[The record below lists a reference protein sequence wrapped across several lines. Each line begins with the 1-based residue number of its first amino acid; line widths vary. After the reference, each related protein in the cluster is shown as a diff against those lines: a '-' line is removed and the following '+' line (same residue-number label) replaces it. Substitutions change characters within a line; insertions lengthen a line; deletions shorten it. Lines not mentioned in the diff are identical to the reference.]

1 MRKKWIPFLFAG
13 LLSLTI
19 VSCGSAGRDEQRNEQ
34 AAVPEQAEDQKTD
47 ETGTLE
53 PPETPEDDG
62 FSLAEI
68 KNLEFYFSSGAG
80 AWCTTLQIHGDGSFE
95 GQYHDSDMGSHGEG
109 YPNGTVY
116 QSNFSGQF
124 TTPVKVNDYTY
135 SMQIARMD
143 YEQETGS
150 EEIRDGVL
158 YSFTD
163 AYGLEEAQDILIYL
177 PGTPLSDLSE
187 EFLIWMNGYDLTEN
201 GDIC

>member
-1 MRKKWIPFLFAG
+1 MI
-13 LLSLTI
+13 T
-19 VSCGSAGRDEQRNEQ
+19 Q
-34 AAVPEQAEDQKTD
+34 
-47 ETGTLE
+47 
-53 PPETPEDDG
+53 
-62 FSLAEI
+62 EI
-68 KNLEFYFSSGAG
+68 IKVCQSSEGGGYNEFYFSSGAG